1 MDSKLRCVFEL
12 PSEND
17 KVVSGKQT
25 ASYSSYCELYI
36 LYKEVA
42 VPSVEM

>member
-17 KVVSGKQT
+17 KVVSEKNR
-25 ASYSSYCELYI
+25 ASYSSELYI
-36 LYKEVA
+36 LYKKVTI
-42 VPSVEM
+42 PSVEM